1 MAVTYTY
8 AVRYEVEA
16 ICRTP
21 LRTGG
26 TDGDPETILESWDG
40 TALLQGS
47 SLAGALRGWL
57 AAADVGMAETLL
69 GSPKQAGH
77 LLVSDGVFD
86 RTAERY
92 TRPRL
97 RINGATGAADDGGK
111 FDVAHIGSGSCFRF
125 TLTWLGL
132 QRCDEELEAVEQML
146 AALNRGE
153 IRLGAQKSN
162 GFGRVELKVCKCTFD
177 LTDPSDRAAWLG
189 DTCQGTPLILPEV
202 VNARRVTFLVS
213 GQADSLL
220 VKAGVTLQKGDSN
233 SAYTPNLTEGG
244 RPILPGSSIKGAVR
258 ARAEMIAGFL
268 GLPLEVTENLFG
280 RMSSKG
286 DNGKPGC
293 VFFEDGR
300 LSGEKR
306 LQISRI
312 RINRFTGGI
321 IRGGLF
327 TEEPLSCG
335 VEMHISAPDDSAA
348 CGLLLYALRDLGL
361 GLYNLGSGGAIG
373 RGYLSVREIK
383 AVTPDGTEAR
393 LIFDKQHRCTV
404 EDPAGIFQTWMNDLG
419 GERA

>member
-111 FDVAHIGSGSCFRF
+111 FEVAHIGTGSRFRF
-125 TLTWLGL
+125 SLTWLGL
-132 QRCDEELEAVEQML
+132 KVCDEELAAVEQML
-146 AALNRGE
+146 AALNSGE

-162 GFGRVELKVCKCTFD
+162 GFGRVELKVCKRTFD
-177 LTDPSDRAAWLG
+177 LTDPSDRTAWLG
-189 DTCQGTPLILPEV
+189 DTCQGTPLTLPEV

-220 VKAGVTLQKGDSN
+220 VKAGAALQKEGC
-233 SAYTPNLTEGG
+233 AYTPNLTEGG

-404 EDPAGIFQTWMNDLG
+404 EDPAGIFQTWLNDLG
-419 GERA
+419 GKRA

>member
-1 MAVTYTY
+1 
-8 AVRYEVEA
+8 
-16 ICRTP
+16 
-21 LRTGG
+21 
-26 TDGDPETILESWDG
+26 
-40 TALLQGS
+40 
-47 SLAGALRGWL
+47 
-57 AAADVGMAETLL
+57 
-69 GSPKQAGH
+69 
-77 LLVSDGVFD
+77 
-86 RTAERY
+86 
-92 TRPRL
+92 
-97 RINGATGAADDGGK
+97 
-111 FDVAHIGSGSCFRF
+111 
-125 TLTWLGL
+125 
-132 QRCDEELEAVEQML
+132 
-146 AALNRGE
+146 
-153 IRLGAQKSN
+153 
-162 GFGRVELKVCKCTFD
+162 
-177 LTDPSDRAAWLG
+177 
-189 DTCQGTPLILPEV
+189 
-202 VNARRVTFLVS
+202 
-213 GQADSLL
+213 
-220 VKAGVTLQKGDSN
+220 
-233 SAYTPNLTEGG
+233 
-244 RPILPGSSIKGAVR
+244 
-258 ARAEMIAGFL
+258 MIAGFL

-404 EDPAGIFQTWMNDLG
+404 EDPAGIFQTWLNDLG
-419 GERA
+419 GKRA

>member
-1 MAVTYTY
+1 M
-8 AVRYEVEA
+8 
-16 ICRTP
+16 
-21 LRTGG
+21 
-26 TDGDPETILESWDG
+26 
-40 TALLQGS
+40 
-47 SLAGALRGWL
+47 
-57 AAADVGMAETLL
+57 
-69 GSPKQAGH
+69 AGH
-77 LLVSDGVFD
+77 LLMSDGVFEKA
-86 RTAERY
+86 AERF

-97 RINGATGAADDGGK
+97 RINGETGTADEGGK
-111 FDVAHIGSGSCFRF
+111 FDVAHIGFGSCFRF

-162 GFGRVELKVCKCTFD
+162 GFGRVELKVCKRTFD

-189 DTCQGTPLILPEV
+189 DTCHGTPLTPPEV

-220 VKAGVTLQKGDSN
+220 VKAGAALQKEGC
-233 SAYTPNLTEGG
+233 AYTPNLTEGG

-258 ARAEMIAGFL
+258 TRAEMIAGFL
-268 GLPLEVTENLFG
+268 GLPLEATENLFG
-280 RMSSKG
+280 RMSSEG
-286 DNGKPGC
+286 DNGKAGC

-300 LSGEKR
+300 LSGEQR

-335 VEMHISAPDDSAA
+335 VQMHISAPDDSAA

-404 EDPAGIFQTWMNDLG
+404 EDPAGIFQTWLNDLG
-419 GERA
+419 GKRA

>member
-8 AVRYEVEA
+8 AARYEVEA

-57 AAADVGMAETLL
+57 AAADAGMAKTLL

-97 RINGATGAADDGGK
+97 RINGETGTADEGGK
-111 FDVAHIGSGSCFRF
+111 FDVAHIGTGSRFRF
-125 TLTWLGL
+125 SLTWLGL
-132 QRCDEELEAVEQML
+132 KACDEELTAVEQML

-162 GFGRVELKVCKCTFD
+162 GFGRVELKVYKCTFD

-189 DTCQGTPLILPEV
+189 DTCQGTPLTLPEV

-220 VKAGVTLQKGDSN
+220 VKAGAALQKEGC
-233 SAYTPNLTEGG
+233 AYTPNLTEGG

-335 VEMHISAPDDSAA
+335 VEMHISAPDDPAA

-404 EDPAGIFQTWMNDLG
+404 EDPAGIFQTWLNDLG
-419 GERA
+419 GKRA

>member
-111 FDVAHIGSGSCFRF
+111 FDVAHIGTGSRFRF
-125 TLTWLGL
+125 SLTWLGL
-132 QRCDEELEAVEQML
+132 KVCDEELAAVEQML
-146 AALNRGE
+146 AALNSGE

-162 GFGRVELKVCKCTFD
+162 GFGRVELKVCKRTFD
-177 LTDPSDRAAWLG
+177 LTDPSDRTAWLG
-189 DTCQGTPLILPEV
+189 DTCQGTPLTLPEV

-220 VKAGVTLQKGDSN
+220 VKAGAALQKEGC
-233 SAYTPNLTEGG
+233 AYTPNLTEGG

-335 VEMHISAPDDSAA
+335 VEMHISAPDDPAA

-404 EDPAGIFQTWMNDLG
+404 EDPAGIFQTWLNDLG

>member
-16 ICRTP
+16 LCRTP

-26 TDGDPETILESWDG
+26 TDSDPQTVLESWDG

-57 AAADVGMAETLL
+57 AAADAGMAETLF
-69 GSPKQAGH
+69 GSQKQAGH

-111 FDVAHIGSGSCFRF
+111 FDVAHIGSGSFFRF

-146 AALNRGE
+146 AALNSGE

-162 GFGRVELKVCKCTFD
+162 GFGRVELKVYKCTFD

-189 DTCQGTPLILPEV
+189 DTCQGTPLTLPEV

-220 VKAGVTLQKGDSN
+220 VKAGAALQKEGC
-233 SAYTPNLTEGG
+233 AYTPNLTEGG

-258 ARAEMIAGFL
+258 TRAEMIAGFL

-404 EDPAGIFQTWMNDLG
+404 EDPAGIFQTCLNDLG
-419 GERA
+419 VKRA

>member
-97 RINGATGAADDGGK
+97 RINGETGTADEGGK
-111 FDVAHIGSGSCFRF
+111 FDVAHIGTGSRFRF
-125 TLTWLGL
+125 SLTWLGFKV
-132 QRCDEELEAVEQML
+132 CDEELAAVEQML
-146 AALNRGE
+146 AALNSGE

-189 DTCQGTPLILPEV
+189 DTCQGTPLTLPEV

-220 VKAGVTLQKGDSN
+220 VKAGAALQKEGC
-233 SAYTPNLTEGG
+233 AYTPNLTEGG

-280 RMSSKG
+280 RMSSEG
-286 DNGKPGC
+286 DNGKAGC

-335 VEMHISAPDDSAA
+335 VEMHISAPDDPAA

-404 EDPAGIFQTWMNDLG
+404 EDPAGIFQTWLNDLG